1 LLRAFLGRTWLDFL
15 FEPVHP
21 GCNRKQREI
30 GMTTNSVWV
39 VSLLLATLAMMPA
52 AAHALELPNKI
63 GLSGVEYLT
72 VQRLYRGWSFT
83 RLVVVAA
90 LVSMLILLFLLRE
103 FPTAFA
109 LAWVAFLCLAGTQLV
124 FWTFTQPVN
133 RVTAN
138 WTFLPGDWFELRRR
152 WEYSHAA
159 SAVLNLVALVAL
171 IGCLFWTNEVQ
182 TFDIQATR
190 PGYDNAADRA
200 TQDDGMTFGRGYEPA
215 REAAREPR
223 NPRYM

>member
-1 LLRAFLGRTWLDFL
+1 
-15 FEPVHP
+15 
-21 GCNRKQREI
+21 
-30 GMTTNSVWV
+30 MTTNSVWV

-52 AAHALELPNKI
+52 AAHVLELPNKI

-90 LVSMLILLFLLRE
+90 LLSMVILLFLLRE

-171 IGCLFWTNEVQ
+171 IVCLFWTNEVQ

-200 TQDDGMTFGRGYEPA
+200 TQDDGMTYGRVYEPT

>member
-1 LLRAFLGRTWLDFL
+1 MQLYVALWSPTWLYFRVGTRL
-15 FEPVHP
+15 P
-21 GCNRKQREI
+21 GCERTHREI

-90 LVSMLILLFLLRE
+90 LLSIVILLFLLRG

-109 LAWVAFLCLAGTQLV
+109 L
-124 FWTFTQPVN
+124 
-133 RVTAN
+133 
-138 WTFLPGDWFELRRR
+138 
-152 WEYSHAA
+152 
-159 SAVLNLVALVAL
+159 
-171 IGCLFWTNEVQ
+171 
-182 TFDIQATR
+182 
-190 PGYDNAADRA
+190 
-200 TQDDGMTFGRGYEPA
+200 
-215 REAAREPR
+215 
-223 NPRYM
+223 

>member
-1 LLRAFLGRTWLDFL
+1 
-15 FEPVHP
+15 
-21 GCNRKQREI
+21 
-30 GMTTNSVWV
+30 MTTNSVWV

-52 AAHALELPNKI
+52 AAHVLELPNKI

-90 LVSMLILLFLLRE
+90 LLSMVILLFLLRE

-200 TQDDGMTFGRGYEPA
+200 TQDDGMTFGRVYEPA

>member
-1 LLRAFLGRTWLDFL
+1 
-15 FEPVHP
+15 
-21 GCNRKQREI
+21 
-30 GMTTNSVWV
+30 MTTSSVWV

-90 LVSMLILLFLLRE
+90 LLSMLVLLFLLRE

-109 LAWVAFLCLAGTQLV
+109 LAWIAFLCLAGTQLV

-159 SAVLNLVALVAL
+159 SAALNLAALVAL
-171 IGCLFWTNEVQ
+171 IVCLFWTNEMQ
-182 TFDIQATR
+182 TFDIQAAR

-200 TQDDGMTFGRGYEPA
+200 TQDDGMAYGRTYEPA
-215 REAAREPR
+215 REAAREPHS
-223 NPRYM
+223 PRYM

>member
-1 LLRAFLGRTWLDFL
+1 
-15 FEPVHP
+15 
-21 GCNRKQREI
+21 
-30 GMTTNSVWV
+30 MTTNSVWV

-52 AAHALELPNKI
+52 AAHVLELPNKI

-83 RLVVVAA
+83 RLVEVAA
-90 LVSMLILLFLLRE
+90 LLSMLVLLFLLRE

-159 SAVLNLVALVAL
+159 SAGLNLVALVAL
-171 IGCLFWTNEVQ
+171 IVCLFWTNEVQ
-182 TFDIQATR
+182 TFDMQAAR

-200 TQDDGMTFGRGYEPA
+200 TPDDGMAYGRTYEPA

-223 NPRYM
+223 NARYM

>member
-1 LLRAFLGRTWLDFL
+1 
-15 FEPVHP
+15 
-21 GCNRKQREI
+21 
-30 GMTTNSVWV
+30 MTTSSVWV

-90 LVSMLILLFLLRE
+90 LLSMLVLLFLLRE

-109 LAWVAFLCLAGTQLV
+109 LAWIAFLCLAGTQLV

-159 SAVLNLVALVAL
+159 SAALNLAALVAL
-171 IGCLFWTNEVQ
+171 IVCLFWTNEMQ
-182 TFDIQATR
+182 TFEIQAAR

-200 TQDDGMTFGRGYEPA
+200 TQDDGMAYGRTYEPA
-215 REAAREPR
+215 REAAREAR
-223 NPRYM
+223 SAHYM

>member
-1 LLRAFLGRTWLDFL
+1 
-15 FEPVHP
+15 
-21 GCNRKQREI
+21 
-30 GMTTNSVWV
+30 MTTNSVWV

-171 IGCLFWTNEVQ
+171 IVCLFWSNELQ
-182 TFDIQATR
+182 TFDIQAAR
-190 PGYDNAADRA
+190 PGYDHAADRA
-200 TQDDGMTFGRGYEPA
+200 TPDAGMTYGRTYEPA

-223 NPRYM
+223 NARYM